1 MNIEELQFKDKVNVM
16 PEEKPA
22 TVFEVNVIN
31 GSIKYYVDF
40 LNHYNEALIQI
51 VYPIYLNPQIL
62 LDNGFEEVEGRFYYK
77 DIVIEK
83 DTYLTKIGDKCNDN
97 IYEVHKLQH
106 ALREYG
112 HKDFADNFIVNIE
125 SVTKNNMPQTET
137 ENAEA

>member
-22 TVFEVNVIN
+22 TVFEINVIN

-62 LDNGFEEVEGRFYYK
+62 LDNGFE
-77 DIVIEK
+77 D
-83 DTYLTKIGDKCNDN
+83 
-97 IYEVHKLQH
+97 
-106 ALREYG
+106 YG
-112 HKDFADNFIVNIE
+112 HRDLADEFVVKIE
-125 SVTKNNMPQTET
+125 SITKAQQTET
-137 ENAEA
+137 KNAEA